1 MVDHL
6 LLSAIGAL
14 RRALENSLLE
24 RHAAEEHLH
33 VDILLGDI
41 EWETSYSLPG
51 EGTVPRVRVDIALNW
66 STWSQ
71 SAYRSWSIGEAGEEP
86 PDLLVELAVR
96 LQRLR
101 TTPELATVLA
111 QLPES
116 SPVVGSDPLERTAPS
131 VEVAYDTD
139 LNVTEAAVE
148 VAYEGIYTVDDAVL
162 ENPAILD
169 DHFAPLGGWLAS
181 TLVRLTDLPLDFLPP
196 DEEDS
201 HLR

>member
-1 MVDHL
+1 M

-33 VDILLGDI
+33 VDVLLGDV

-51 EGTVPRVRVDIALNW
+51 EGLLPRVRVDIALTW

-71 SAYRSWSIGEAGEEP
+71 SAYRSWTIGEPGEDP
-86 PDLLVELAVR
+86 PDLLVELAIR

-101 TTPELATVLA
+101 AAPDLAVVLA
-111 QLPES
+111 QMPES
-116 SPVVGSDPLERTAPS
+116 SPALGADALERAAPS
-131 VEVAYDTD
+131 VEVAYDGD
-139 LNVTEAAVE
+139 LGVVEAAVE
-148 VAYEGIYTVDDAVL
+148 VPYEAVYTIDDAVL
-162 ENPAILD
+162 ENPALLD
-169 DHFAPLGGWLAS
+169 EHFAPLGGWLAS

-196 DEEDS
+196 EEES
-201 HLR
+201 ELR

>member
-1 MVDHL
+1 VVDHL

-51 EGTVPRVRVDIALNW
+51 EGLLPRVRVDIALNW

-71 SAYRSWSIGEAGEEP
+71 SAYRSWTIGEAGEEP
-86 PDLLVELAVR
+86 PDLLVELSVR

-101 TTPELATVLA
+101 TAPDVAAVLVH
-111 QLPES
+111 LPES
-116 SPVVGSDPLERTAPS
+116 SPVLGTDALERAAPS
-131 VEVAYDTD
+131 VEVAYDSD
-139 LNVTEAAVE
+139 LTVVEAAVD
-148 VAYEGIYTVDDAVL
+148 VPYEGVYTVEDAVL
-162 ENPAILD
+162 ENPALLD
-169 DHFAPLGGWLAS
+169 EHFAPLGGWLAS
-181 TLVRLTDLPLDFLPP
+181 ALVRLTDLPLDFLPP
-196 DEEDS
+196 EENS
-201 HLR
+201 EIR